1 MSIDPQRTEVLPAA
15 RSAARRR
22 VPFAVAALASM
33 GMVVGAVAAAGWIER
48 LDDPAV
54 ATATAARVAP
64 PAFGPDVTT
73 PGPVTIPSPTI
84 HFLSV
89 EWGVTGDAD
98 GDGRVDVRYRPV
110 GTVPWRDSLP
120 LRRVAA
126 GSNEGHSWE
135 LRHSGSLFDL
145 EAATTYEI
153 ELRLTDPDGGDE
165 VRTVLATTRAVPAPM
180 PGGPVRAATPATL
193 PGLLAAAR
201 PGDVIDLG
209 PGTYAGFT
217 VQRDGEPGR
226 PIVVRST
233 AGAVVDGEIGVFGR
247 HDVMLTGLT
256 VHGRIRFNGTD
267 RFSVTHSTVHTTEEL
282 GGHGIVTYERAEDA
296 YIADNVVIGSTPWA
310 DAAMGANG
318 DNLGEGILVTGPGH
332 VIEHNRV
339 RGFRDAISFLEG
351 DVVDQYS
358 IDVVENDISE
368 AGDDGVEADFCHH
381 NCRIVRNRLTN
392 TFVGL
397 SSQPGLG
404 GPTWFVRNVLFNVAH
419 VAFKLYR
426 GSSGDVILHNTVVKQ
441 GDAFGAYP
449 GVPITAL
456 YARNNLFL
464 GGAPGTYGGYG
475 NGEGKV
481 LAMAYAV
488 APDLDFDGYGS
499 SVGFTGRVGDVRFS
513 SLAEMRATTSEA
525 HAVQVGLDVFA
536 AAVGSPAPL
545 VQHAPADLRLRPGS
559 AAVDAGVALPGI
571 SDNPAGGAPD
581 LGAYELSAPIPAY
594 GPRP

>member
-1 MSIDPQRTEVLPAA
+1 MSIASHRPTV
-15 RSAARRR
+15 
-22 VPFAVAALASM
+22 VAVA
-33 GMVVGAVAAAGWIER
+33 VGALLLAGVGLVAAPVTH
-48 LDDPAV
+48 LDEP
-54 ATATAARVAP
+54 ATATATAVRVAP
-64 PAFGPDVTT
+64 PAYGPDVTT
-73 PGPVTIPSPTI
+73 PGPITVPSPTI
-84 HFLSV
+84 HFLTI
-89 EWGVTGDAD
+89 EWSITGDAD
-98 GDGRVDVRYRPV
+98 GDSRVDVRYRRA
-110 GTVPWRDSLP
+110 GTAEWHDSMP
-120 LRRVAA
+120 LRRIAA
-126 GSNEGHSWE
+126 ASNEGHTWP

-145 EAATTYEI
+145 DAATTYEI
-153 ELRLTDPDGGDE
+153 ELRLTDPDGGGE
-165 VRTVLATTRAVPAPM
+165 VRTAVGTTRAVPVPMAGAP
-180 PGGPVRAATPATL
+180 VKAATPATL
-193 PGLLAAAR
+193 STVLAGAQ

-209 PGTYAGFT
+209 GGVYGGFT
-217 VQRDGEPGR
+217 IERDGEPGR
-226 PIVVRST
+226 PIVVRSI
-233 AGAVVDGEIGVFGR
+233 AGAVVNGEIGVFDR

-256 VHGRIRFNGTD
+256 VNGRIRFNGTD
-267 RFSVTHSTVHTTEEL
+267 RFSVTRSTVTATAAF
-282 GGHGIVTYERAEDA
+282 GGHGIITFTRAEDA
-296 YIADNVVIGSTPWA
+296 YIADNVVTGVTPWT
-310 DAAMGANG
+310 DAAMGADG

-339 RGFRDAISFLEG
+339 RGFRDDISLLEG

-358 IDVVENDISE
+358 IDIVENEISE

-426 GSSGDVILHNTVVKQ
+426 GSSGDVVLHNTVVKQ

-456 YARNNLFL
+456 FARNNLFL

-499 SVGFTGRVGDVRFS
+499 TVGFDGRVGDVRFS
-513 SLAEMRATTSEA
+513 SLTELRATTTEV

-536 AAVGSPAPL
+536 AVVPSPAPL
-545 VQHAPADLRLRPGS
+545 VQHAPADLLLRPGS
-559 AAVDAGVALPGI
+559 AAIDAGVVLPGI
-571 SDNPAGGAPD
+571 DDDYTGTAPD
-581 LGAYELSAPIPAY
+581 LGAVELGGSVPAY